1 MEDVGLMQLTKPKS
15 MPSLSLGMPS
25 FDLSMPS
32 LSLGRKKTGNLAGLN
47 IEAGS
52 VAVAEI
58 SANGSPEV
66 VSSAVQPLQPGIFH
80 EGEVLDPDGLVAAL
94 KELYAR
100 QKVSKRV
107 RLGVGNQRVVV
118 RTLRLPAIED
128 PKEMEAA
135 IRFQAQ
141 EQIPMPLDQAVLQ
154 HQVVGGVP
162 AQEDSGPQVDVVVIA
177 ARRDMITSLVDPFR
191 RAGLRPEGIDLSAF
205 GMIRAL
211 APLAAPVDA
220 DGSRAPEDGVL
231 YCNVGDVLN
240 LAVAR
245 GRSCLFTRVSGIGME
260 AIIAR
265 LSTERGL
272 TPEHAEQWLHHIG
285 FDAPV
290 EAIEGDPEIVA
301 AGRRALEEG
310 VVGLVDELRL
320 SLDYYRALESAVP
333 VSSVVLC
340 GAGSAIRGLGA
351 AMEEQVGLPISAP
364 RPGALVGIDDLL
376 AARLVLPLGLG
387 LES

>member
-1 MEDVGLMQLTKPKS
+1 MQLTKPI
-15 MPSLSLGMPS
+15 
-25 FDLSMPS
+25 SMPS
-32 LSLGRKKTGNLAGLN
+32 LSLGRKKATGLAGLN
-47 IEAGS
+47 IEAGG
-52 VAVAEI
+52 VAVAEV
-58 SANGSPEV
+58 SSNGSTHV
-66 VSSAVQPLQPGIFH
+66 AASAVYPLRPGVFH
-80 EGEVLDPDGLVAAL
+80 EGEVIDPDGLVAAL
-94 KELYAR
+94 KDLYSSH
-100 QKVSKRV
+100 KLSKRV
-107 RLGVGNQRVVV
+107 RVGVGNQRVIV

-141 EQIPMPLDQAVLQ
+141 EQIPMPLDHAVLQ

-162 AQEDSGPQVDVVVIA
+162 AQEGTGPQVDVVVIA
-177 ARRDMITSLVDPFR
+177 ARRDMITSLVEPLR
-191 RAGLRPEGIDLSAF
+191 RAGLEPAGIDLSAF

-211 APLAAPVDA
+211 APLAAPA
-220 DGSRAPEDGVL
+220 SQPESDGGAQSEEAIL

-245 GRSCLFTRVSGIGME
+245 GRACLFTRVSGTGME

-272 TPEHAEQWLHHIG
+272 TPEHAEQWLLHVG
-285 FDAPV
+285 LEAPL
-290 EAIEGDPEIVA
+290 ESIDGEPEVVA
-301 AGRRALEEG
+301 ATRRALKQG
-310 VVGLVDELRL
+310 AASLVDEMRL

-333 VSSVVLC
+333 VSAIALC
-340 GAGSAIRGLGA
+340 GAGSAIPGLAA
-351 AMEEQVGLPISAP
+351 AMEEQVGLPISSP
-364 RPGALVGIDDLL
+364 RPAALSGIDDAI

>member
-1 MEDVGLMQLTKPKS
+1 MQLTKPLTLQR
-15 MPSLSLGMPS
+15 PSLPS
-25 FDLSMPS
+25 FS
-32 LSLGRKKTGNLAGLN
+32 RVKKDAGSLAGLN

-52 VAVAEI
+52 LAVAEVV
-58 SANGSPEV
+58 SNGSTRV
-66 VSSAVQPLQPGIFH
+66 VSSAVRPLQPGVFH
-80 EGEVLDPDGLVAAL
+80 EGEVIDPDGLVAAL
-94 KELYAR
+94 KDLYAS
-100 QKVSKRV
+100 QKLPKQV
-107 RLGVGNQRVVV
+107 RLGIGNQRVIV

-141 EQIPMPLDQAVLQ
+141 EQIPMPLDHAVLQ

-162 AQEDSGPQVDVVVIA
+162 AEAGSGPQVDIVVIA
-177 ARRDMITSLVDPFR
+177 ARRDMVTSFVDPLR
-191 RAGLRPEGIDLSAF
+191 RAGLQPVGIDLSAF

-211 APLAAPVDA
+211 ASAAAAAQEPPVD
-220 DGSRAPEDGVL
+220 GEPVVEDAIL

-245 GRSCLFTRVSGIGME
+245 GRSCLFTRVSGIGIE

-272 TPEHAEQWLHHIG
+272 TPEHAEQWLFHVGIEG
-285 FDAPV
+285 DL
-290 EAIEGDPEIVA
+290 ESIEGDPETVRTA
-301 AGRRALEEG
+301 RSVLQRGMAS
-310 VVGLVDELRL
+310 LVDELRL

-333 VSSVVLC
+333 VAGVVLC
-340 GAGSAIRGLGA
+340 GAGSAIPGLAG

-364 RPGALVGIDDLL
+364 RPAALAGLPDVL
-376 AARLVLPLGLG
+376 AARLVLPFGLG